1 MGNSITAGEELRKYF
16 YESGLNFL
24 SSMPQRRIQEMIL
37 AMAQKGHSGKMVDCG
52 ELGAGHRTTYGH
64 FLSKPIGNN
73 PVISQKISLQNTFL
87 EAGLTHSGILLPAA
101 QDFEQQFLHLLCPD
115 LVFFFLCVYQFPQNM
130 RIAQA
135 VSGCFI
141 AVVWL
146 PEVMYHGVRKG
157 FDFLPTMVYTTLI
170 TINEQIPKNAQNHPV
185 TVKRHLERELPVI
198 HNF

>member
-1 MGNSITAGEELRKYF
+1 MDSSRFLWFILPCSRFIGKRWSISWGPLY
-16 YESGLNFL
+16 
-24 SSMPQRRIQEMIL
+24 
-37 AMAQKGHSGKMVDCG
+37 
-52 ELGAGHRTTYGH
+52 
-64 FLSKPIGNN
+64 
-73 PVISQKISLQNTFL
+73 TFL

-157 FDFLPTMVYTTLI
+157 FDFLPTMVYTMLI